1 MRISLLLGTLIFI
14 TMLGSL
20 SRGEEVRAWT
30 GSTGVVIQARING
43 IKDGMVVLEREDGRT
58 FEVAPDKLSEA
69 DRDYARKWWSERERE
84 RESMPPSAEDP
95 DFADWPTSVAAEN
108 IEVRE
113 VESEG
118 SESGLF
124 LYESEHFRFT
134 SDVQLGVSLVKE
146 FGRLFEG
153 TYAAVNGVP
162 LGLIAQQR
170 EKLFDVRLYELESD
184 FLAALGGGMTGA
196 AGVYDPNT
204 DTVMVPL
211 ASLGV
216 KKVGSRYSI
225 EDKQGNETLIH
236 EIAHQL
242 TTHWS
247 QSVRR
252 AWWSE
257 GCAEYFA
264 SMGYRN
270 GRFTLTGH
278 GKRSREYM
286 KNLKGVWEDEFLMTD
301 PKRLLAMTQGEW
313 NASID
318 VANYASAHVLFY
330 FFVHL
335 DGEPNGEA
343 MYRYLQAIKD
353 GVEEEK
359 ALEEHLLKGRDLD
372 QLREEL
378 AKGWRK
384 HDLDLK
390 F

>member
-1 MRISLLLGTLIFI
+1 
-14 TMLGSL
+14 
-20 SRGEEVRAWT
+20 
-30 GSTGVVIQARING
+30 
-43 IKDGMVVLEREDGRT
+43 
-58 FEVAPDKLSEA
+58 
-69 DRDYARKWWSERERE
+69 
-84 RESMPPSAEDP
+84 
-95 DFADWPTSVAAEN
+95 
-108 IEVRE
+108 
-113 VESEG
+113 
-118 SESGLF
+118 
-124 LYESEHFRFT
+124 
-134 SDVQLGVSLVKE
+134 
-146 FGRLFEG
+146 
-153 TYAAVNGVP
+153 
-162 LGLIAQQR
+162 
-170 EKLFDVRLYELESD
+170 
-184 FLAALGGGMTGA
+184 
-196 AGVYDPNT
+196 
-204 DTVMVPL
+204 VMVPL